1 MQKAFFKQEKYT
13 VKDFIIVHIFYY
25 FLIWTSIVVP
35 LAVFSEVYARDRNR
49 WKIGA
54 IVYALLLLGI
64 WKLTK
69 AQVVTI
75 VSFILPITWIF
86 NNILFLKGTK
96 SFKVSLAFASYVIS
110 ICIESITATVLAI
123 LSILFPKAH
132 IISVN
137 IGRFGN
143 TLTIV
148 LVSSIEMVFILI
160 VYHFIKKFLVQLSYM
175 VNAKLIIRV
184 AIPMVIIIM
193 LSNISGVVPP
203 IWSIIVIHLV
213 VALLSAWIAWKLYCR
228 GLIIIGEQER
238 KHIDEIY
245 KMETLD
251 AEIQYLHRMDREYR
265 RLRHWD
271 HDMKNHLTAI
281 SHLISQRKYED
292 AEKYMKELTEDFERL
307 TKDEGAKSNGII
319 FKKI

>member
-1 MQKAFFKQEKYT
+1 MR
-13 VKDFIIVHIFYY
+13 DFIIVHIFYY

-35 LAVFSEVYARDRNR
+35 LAVFSEVYARDKNR
-49 WKIGA
+49 WKIGVIA
-54 IVYALLLLGI
+54 YALLLLGI

-69 AQVVTI
+69 AQLVTMI
-75 VSFILPITWIF
+75 SFILPITWIF

-123 LSILFPKAH
+123 LSILFPKAY

-203 IWSIIVIHLV
+203 IWSIIVIHLI

-238 KHIDEIY
+238 KHIDKIY
-245 KMETLD
+245 KIETLA
-251 AEIQYLHRMDREYR
+251 AEIQHLHCMDREYR
-265 RLRHWD
+265 RLRHWN
-271 HDMKNHLTAI
+271 HDIKNHLTAI

-292 AEKYMKELTEDFERL
+292 AEKYMKELTENFERL
-307 TKDEGAKSNGII
+307 TKDEGAKSDGII

>member
-13 VKDFIIVHIFYY
+13 VRDFIIVHIFYY

-35 LAVFSEVYARDRNR
+35 LAVFSEVYARDKNR
-49 WKIGA
+49 WKIGVIA
-54 IVYALLLLGI
+54 YALLLLGI

-69 AQVVTI
+69 AQLVTMI
-75 VSFILPITWIF
+75 SFILPITWIF

-203 IWSIIVIHLV
+203 IWSIIVIHLI

-238 KHIDEIY
+238 KHIDKIY
-245 KMETLD
+245 KIETLA
-251 AEIQYLHRMDREYR
+251 AEIQHLHRMDREYR
-265 RLRHWD
+265 RLRHWN
-271 HDMKNHLTAI
+271 HDIKNHLTAI

-292 AEKYMKELTEDFERL
+292 AEKYMKELTENFERL
-307 TKDEGAKSNGII
+307 TKDEGAKSDGII

>member
-13 VKDFIIVHIFYY
+13 VRDFIIVHIFYY

-35 LAVFSEVYARDRNR
+35 LAVFSEVYARDKNR
-49 WKIGA
+49 WKIGVIA
-54 IVYALLLLGI
+54 YALLLLGI

-69 AQVVTI
+69 AQLVTMI
-75 VSFILPITWIF
+75 SFILPITWIF

-203 IWSIIVIHLV
+203 IWSIIVIHLI
-213 VALLSAWIAWKLYCR
+213 VALISAWIAWKLYCR
-228 GLIIIGEQER
+228 RLIIIGEQER
-238 KHIDEIY
+238 KHIDKIY
-245 KMETLD
+245 KIETLA
-251 AEIQYLHRMDREYR
+251 AEIQHLHRMDREYR
-265 RLRHWD
+265 RLRHWT
-271 HDMKNHLTAI
+271 HDIKNHLTAI

-292 AEKYMKELTEDFERL
+292 AEKYMKELTENFERL
-307 TKDEGAKSNGII
+307 TKDEGAKSDGII

>member
-1 MQKAFFKQEKYT
+1 MR
-13 VKDFIIVHIFYY
+13 DFIIIHIFYY

-35 LAVFSEVYARDRNR
+35 LAVFSEVYAKEKNR

-54 IVYALLLLGI
+54 VAYALLLLGI
-64 WKLTK
+64 WKLAK
-69 AQVVTI
+69 AQLVTMI
-75 VSFILPITWIF
+75 SFILPITWIF

-110 ICIESITATVLAI
+110 ICIESITATILSL

-143 TLTIV
+143 TLSIV
-148 LVSSIEMVFILI
+148 LVSSIEIVFILI
-160 VYHFIKKFLVQLSYM
+160 IYHFIKKFLEQLSYM

-184 AIPMVIIIM
+184 AIPMVITIM

-203 IWSIIVIHLV
+203 VWSVIVIHLI

-238 KHIDEIY
+238 QHINEIY
-245 KMETLD
+245 KIEILAT
-251 AEIQYLHRMDREYR
+251 EIQHLHRMDREYR
-265 RLRHWD
+265 RLRHWN
-271 HDMKNHLTAI
+271 HDIKNHLAAI
-281 SHLISQRKYED
+281 SYLISQRKYED
-292 AEKYMKELTEDFERL
+292 AEKYMKELTKDFEL
-307 TKDEGAKSNGII
+307 ITKDKGAKSNGII